1 MQKKGFTLVEIL
13 IVIFIFGVGIL
24 AILKLLTNSIG
35 YFDAITMKTKASL
48 LAKEGIEIVYNIRDS
63 NIEQWYPW
71 NFMEWTNW
79 GETYIWDENYT
90 TFKVGFSSGAQYYL
104 FEPKKKEADFESN
117 FKEFYLELFTG
128 DNKKKTT
135 TAYYQHTPQKD
146 LPPKGF
152 ARIIEFN
159 PISIWTGEIVDKN
172 KIMKITSRV
181 LYKRSSRTGEV
192 VLESFIGMKDSLPAE
207 KN

>member
-48 LAKEGIEIVYNIRDS
+48 LAKEGMEIAYGFRDS
-63 NIEQWYPW
+63 NIEQGYPW
-71 NFMEWTNW
+71 NFIEWKEWN
-79 GETYIWDENYT
+79 ENYIWDENYT

-104 FEPKKKEADFESN
+104 FEPTKKESDFKSN
-117 FKEFYLELFTG
+117 FQGFYLELFT
-128 DNKKKTT
+128 KETA
-135 TAYYQHTPQKD
+135 TAYYQHTSQKVP
-146 LPPKGF
+146 PPKGF

-159 PISIWTGEIVDKN
+159 PILIWTGEIVDKN

-207 KN
+207 KKETN